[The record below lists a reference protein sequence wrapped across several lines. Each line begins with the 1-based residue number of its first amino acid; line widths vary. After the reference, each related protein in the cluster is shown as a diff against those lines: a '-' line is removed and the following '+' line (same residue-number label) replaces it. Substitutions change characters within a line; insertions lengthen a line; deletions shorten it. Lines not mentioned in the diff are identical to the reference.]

1 MQLERLVP
9 AGLRVEHVQRRD
21 RLTIGGRGEEAHVA
35 GLVGRAVRPRQRDDV
50 GGAVIPAVEGRH
62 LPHRV
67 GGEQLGQL
75 VQVVVLEGRDV
86 LGQQL
91 GGLRGLRRQRAVIAA
106 GLDLVELR
114 PGSLQ
119 QAVDRGR
126 GRSDRLG
133 HFGGLPLQDLAEHQ
147 HRTLPWGQVLQSG
160 DERQA
165 HRFSGLGDHRG
176 IRRILPGRIR
186 QWLQPGDLVILGDL
200 AGGIRRGGAQAS
212 GQRPALAAFQGRQA
226 GVGGD
231 PVQPRPHRRFAL
243 ETVVGPPGSQVGL
256 LDQVLGVV
264 QGPGHPV
271 TVRQQLAP
279 EALRIGQERFPRP
292 TVLYCHHAHV
302 TQLTQ

>member
-86 LGQQL
+86 LGQQF
-91 GGLRGLRRQRAVIAA
+91 GGLRGLRVKRAVLAA
-106 GLDLVELR
+106 GLDLVELG
-114 PGSLQ
+114 PGPLQ
-119 QAVDRGR
+119 QAVDRCGGR
-126 GRSDRLG
+126 PDRLG
-133 HFGGLPLQDLAEHQ
+133 HFGGLPLQDLAQHQ
-147 HRTLPWGQVLQSG
+147 HRTLPWGQVLQCR
-160 DERQA
+160 DERQT
-165 HRFSGLGDHRG
+165 HRFAGLDDHRR
-176 IRRILPGRIR
+176 IRRILPGRVR
-186 QWLQPGDLVILGDL
+186 QRLQPGDLVILGDL
-200 AGGIRRGGAQAS
+200 AGGIGRRRAQAS
-212 GQRPALAAFQGRQA
+212 GQRPALAALQRRQA

-231 PVQPRPHRRFAL
+231 PVQPGPHRRLAL
-243 ETVVGPPGSQVGL
+243 ESVVRPPGAQVGL
-256 LDQVLGVV
+256 LNQVLGVV

-271 TVRQQLAP
+271 AVRQQLAP
-279 EALRIGQERFPRP
+279 EALRIGQERLPGP
-292 TVLYCHHAHV
+292 TVLDCHHAHV